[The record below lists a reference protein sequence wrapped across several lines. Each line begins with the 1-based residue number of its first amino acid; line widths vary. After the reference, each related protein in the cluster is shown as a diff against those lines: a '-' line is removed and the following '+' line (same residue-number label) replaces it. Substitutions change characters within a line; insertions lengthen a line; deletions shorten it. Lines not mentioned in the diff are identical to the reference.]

1 MTQTPDR
8 LKVAIVGASGYAGG
22 EFLRLAL
29 GHPNLEVVQVT
40 SERYAKQP
48 VSLVHPN
55 LRGQTKLRFVPLEAL
70 EPADVL
76 VSALPHGE
84 FAGRLDAY
92 APMADVLIDLSSDM
106 RFADPDAYER
116 TYGHPH
122 PAPGDLGTFVY
133 AMPEL
138 HRDALVGAGRLAG
151 AGCLATAA
159 TLAVWPFLQTPILAK
174 GDVIIEGKIG
184 SSAAGAQPSRSGHHP
199 ERSGA
204 VRTYQATGHRHEPE
218 IAKNLSGRITP
229 HLTAT
234 AVERVRG
241 IQVTA
246 HLFVQ
251 DGTSEQDVLEALR
264 EAYDDEPFV
273 RLVLARRGIH
283 RVPDPAVLDGTN
295 FLDIG
300 FDLDRDSGRLVVMT
314 AIDNLVKGT
323 AGHALQSLNIAQGW
337 PETTGLTFM
346 GLHP

>member
-1 MTQTPDR
+1 MNPSPER
-8 LKVAIVGASGYAGG
+8 LTVAIVGASGYAGG

-29 GHPNLEVVQVT
+29 GHPHLEVVQVT
-40 SERYAKQP
+40 SERHAKQP

-55 LRGQTKLRFVPLEAL
+55 LRGQTKLRFIPLDAL
-70 EPADVL
+70 EPVDIL

-84 FAGRLDAY
+84 FAGRLQAY
-92 APMADVLIDLSSDM
+92 ADMADVLIDLSSDM
-106 RFADPDAYER
+106 RFTDPEAYER
-116 TYGHPH
+116 TYGHQH
-122 PAPGDLGTFVY
+122 PAPNELASFVY

-138 HRDALVGAGRLAG
+138 HRTALTGSTRLAG

-174 GDVIIEGKIG
+174 GDVILEGKIG

-218 IAKNLSGRITP
+218 IANNLNGRITP

-264 EAYDDEPFV
+264 HAYEEEPFV

-323 AGHALQSLNIAQGW
+323 AGHAMQSLNISQGW